1 MMINM
6 SFNRH
11 AVVHQDYNFF
21 FFIKE
26 VNIENEL

>member
-21 FFIKE
+21 FFKE